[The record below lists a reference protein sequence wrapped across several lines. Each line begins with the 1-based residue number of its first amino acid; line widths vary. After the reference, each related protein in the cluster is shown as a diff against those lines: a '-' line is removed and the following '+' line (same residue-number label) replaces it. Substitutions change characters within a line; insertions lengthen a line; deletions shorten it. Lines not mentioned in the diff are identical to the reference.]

1 MGACFTARPT
11 AAAAAVELLIVLAAD
26 LGAIK
31 DMAAFKETLARDLA
45 LALAL
50 PRSQLRVLR
59 VSAGS
64 LIVLLEILPPA
75 PGAPAGASARPPAQ
89 SAALLRARM
98 GSGSKMVLAGVRV
111 VSVAEATSAS
121 KLVPGPSSTTTIL
134 GCF

>member
-26 LGAIK
+26 LGAIE

-64 LIVLLEILPPA
+64 LVVLLEILPPA
-75 PGAPAGASARPPAQ
+75 PGAPAGVSARPPSQ
-89 SAALLRARM
+89 RCGR
-98 GSGSKMVLAGVRV
+98 
-111 VSVAEATSAS
+111 SAS
-121 KLVPGPSSTTTIL
+121 PSTPNPNPKP
-134 GCF
+134 